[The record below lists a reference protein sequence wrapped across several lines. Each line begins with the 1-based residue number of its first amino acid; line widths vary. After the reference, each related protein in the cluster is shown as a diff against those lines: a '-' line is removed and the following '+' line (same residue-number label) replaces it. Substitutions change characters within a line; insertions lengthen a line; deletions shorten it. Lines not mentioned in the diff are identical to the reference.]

1 MPLPYDEVLNRW
13 DRSRAF
19 GDPRDLPTFSAEL
32 NQHTGTNDYDEGL
45 PTGFQGALKRGFSR
59 AEQNVFNPIA
69 SVTTEPLG
77 RAIGGAFGAPELGAK
92 VGRSLPEVAAFTLPA
107 IGAELASGG
116 LATPALVAAG
126 GALATGGLF
135 GAKTYAETG
144 SPTAAGISGVTGAV
158 LPGVSKAV
166 GGLVSPLIEE
176 AAPLVQKAVRFAAGQ
191 AAQVGTLD
199 TSSAL
204 QAKTLGQPFDPLD
217 PEFIATQIPFTA
229 LDLFHAAFSRPGVK
243 STTTAPT
250 EKRPEPTYKPPP
262 ASTEDMA
269 RVDSMLSKLEEVM
282 SDP

>member
-19 GDPRDLPTFSAEL
+19 GDPRDLPTFSSEL
-32 NQHTGTNDYDEGL
+32 NEHTGTNDYDAGL
-45 PTGFQGALKRGFSR
+45 PTGFRGALQKGFAR

-116 LATPALVAAG
+116 TATPLVAAG
-126 GALATGGLF
+126 AAALTGSLF

-144 SPTAAGISGVTGAV
+144 SPAAGAISGITGAV
-158 LPGVSKAV
+158 LPGVSKAI
-166 GGLVSPLIEE
+166 GGAVEPLVEG
-176 AAPLVQKAVRFAAGQ
+176 AAPFVQKAVRFGAGQ
-191 AAQVGTLD
+191 IGQVGTLE

-204 QAKTLGQPFDPLD
+204 QAKALGQPFDPLD

-229 LDLFHAAFSRPGVK
+229 LDLLHVATSRPGVR
-243 STTTAPT
+243 STTTAPV
-250 EKRPEPTYKPPP
+250 EKPPAPTYKPPP
-262 ASTEDMA
+262 ASAEDSA
-269 RVDSMLSKLEEVM
+269 RVDAMLSKLEE
-282 SDP
+282 